1 MNFKLSNFILA
12 VAFSVNANANPDNE
26 EPLFECSL
34 PPLHLGVYVDEKH
47 EHYTT
52 EKVRIEKNGEVQ
64 FSKSLED
71 YQGSGNCRYSI
82 WSFEFNE
89 AVYSVETIGCNHPS
103 VVVPENAK
111 GIIRVHD
118 QDFWCY

>member
-1 MNFKLSNFILA
+1 MNLKIPTVILA
-12 VAFSVNANANPDNE
+12 ITLSVNANADKE

-34 PPLHLGVYVDEKH
+34 PPLQLGVYVDEQH

-52 EKVRIEKNGEVQ
+52 EKVKIEKNGEVQ
-64 FSKSLED
+64 FSKSIED
-71 YQGSGNCRYSI
+71 FKGSGNCRYRA

-89 AVYSVETIGCNHPS
+89 AVYSVETMGCNHPS